1 MNEKRKFFDEV
12 SESQGMNHFRNE
24 DVPKLK
30 KLISLWELRKGDV
43 ILEAGSGAGRLT
55 PYLLE
60 IIGEAGKVYCI
71 DFALKMLLKAS
82 DRGFGNNTK
91 LIQGDISSIPLA
103 DACCDVVLCF
113 SAFPHFSDKE
123 KTLRELR
130 RVLKLSGRIVISHLA
145 NREKINAFH
154 SKEGHPIRHDLIPP
168 DEDMKKLLANA
179 GFGICSIKND
189 DRRYL
194 VVAHAV

>member
-60 IIGEAGKVYCI
+60 TIGEEGKVSLRNVRRQAN
-71 DFALKMLLKAS
+71 DDLKAAQKKGDVPEDES
-82 DRGFGNNTK
+82 KRATDEIQKK
-91 LIQGDISSIPLA
+91 LDENAAKIDQLVA
-103 DACCDVVLCF
+103 
-113 SAFPHFSDKE
+113 E
-123 KTLRELR
+123 KTEE
-130 RVLKLSGRIVISHLA
+130 IM
-145 NREKINAFH
+145 NF
-154 SKEGHPIRHDLIPP
+154 
-168 DEDMKKLLANA
+168 
-179 GFGICSIKND
+179 
-189 DRRYL
+189 
-194 VVAHAV
+194 